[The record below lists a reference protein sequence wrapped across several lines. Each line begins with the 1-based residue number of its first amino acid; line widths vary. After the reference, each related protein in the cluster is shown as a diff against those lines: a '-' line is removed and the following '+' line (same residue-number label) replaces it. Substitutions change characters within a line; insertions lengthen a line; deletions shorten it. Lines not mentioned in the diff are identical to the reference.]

1 MHTSVRMVLV
11 ALAVAVALPCL
22 PGASPVV
29 SASDEVQLQLAD
41 LLFADGRYVEAL
53 EAYRL
58 VKSSPDTALRARGL
72 TGVVKSLLRLGDFQ
86 PALHE
91 ATELRT
97 LTPREPEAIALH
109 GDSLWAAGLFEE
121 SDDAYDDALT
131 ISPDL
136 PRARHGVGRSL
147 AAQSRLDAASGEVL
161 AALKSAPEEG
171 EYHYTLGSIY
181 ERQRR
186 FDDAAAEMLNYV
198 NLLPNKDFSDKA
210 AWAKAQVRF
219 LRSFAGRKPFEM
231 EHGDEVHVV
240 PFRLVRDKVMVEG
253 RINGGRPID
262 FVLDTGA
269 EQTVLSLPVAR
280 RAGVVPVTYVRSAGV
295 GELGIRGLQI
305 GRLDSLEV
313 GRLKVKNL
321 TVLIKNPP
329 LTGMPTNETEGFSP
343 LALGLSMIVDYA
355 RRQLIMAKRLPEG
368 EYDTRLP
375 LRMHRL
381 AMVRGTLNGEHP
393 ASFVVDTG
401 GEVISISQSA
411 AGLLDWDPVRRRI
424 PLKVYGSSGWDPD
437 AFLLPGVDL
446 QFASIRFS
454 NIPVVVLNLR
464 VPSVLLGFEVGG
476 IVGHRFL
483 KDYRVAIDLD
493 KSEVRLKALE

>member
-1 MHTSVRMVLV
+1 MTSGVRILTVT
-11 ALAVAVALPCL
+11 LAIAAAVALV
-22 PGASPVV
+22 PGLSRPATASN
-29 SASDEVQLQLAD
+29 EVQLQLAD
-41 LLFADGRYVEAL
+41 LLLADGRYAEAL

-58 VKSSPDTALRARGL
+58 AKGSPEAAVRVRALAGL
-72 TGVVKSLLRLGDFQ
+72 VRSMLRLGDFQ
-86 PALHE
+86 PAQHE
-91 ATELRT
+91 AAELRS
-97 LTPREPEAIALH
+97 LAPREPESLALY
-109 GDSLWAAGLFEE
+109 GDALWATGLFEE
-121 SDDAYDDALT
+121 SDAAYRDALAINPET
-131 ISPDL
+131 A
-136 PRARHGVGRSL
+136 RARHGLGRSL
-147 AAQSRLDAASGEVL
+147 AAQSHLE
-161 AALKSAPEEG
+161 AALDEVQAALRGAPG
-171 EYHYTLGSIY
+171 EPDFHYTLASLY
-181 ERQRR
+181 ERARR
-186 FDDAAAEMLNYV
+186 FDEAAASMMDYI
-198 NLLPNKDFSDKA
+198 NLIPNKDVSDKA

-219 LRSFAGRKPFEM
+219 LRSFEGKKPFEM
-231 EHGDEVHVV
+231 DRGGDQVHVI
-240 PFRLVRDKVMVEG
+240 PFRIVRDKVMVEG
-253 RINGGRPID
+253 RVNGGAPTE

-295 GELGIRGLQI
+295 GEIGIRGLQI
-305 GRLDSLEV
+305 GRLDSLEF

-329 LTGMPTNETEGFSP
+329 LTGLPTNETESFSP
-343 LALGLSMIVDYA
+343 LALGLSMMIDYRRHQLVIA
-355 RRQLIMAKRLPEG
+355 RKLPAAD
-368 EYDTRLP
+368 YDTSLP
-375 LRMHRL
+375 LRLYRL

-401 GEVISISQSA
+401 GEVISISQSS
-411 AGLLDWDPVRRRI
+411 AGLLEWDPVRRRI

-483 KDYRVAIDLD
+483 KDYRVGIDLEN
-493 KSEVRLKALE
+493 SLLRLKAD

>member
-1 MHTSVRMVLV
+1 MHTGVRMLFV
-11 ALAVAVALPCL
+11 ALVVAVAVPCL
-22 PGASPVV
+22 PGASPSV
-29 SASDEVQLQLAD
+29 SASNEVQVQLAD
-41 LLFADGRYVEAL
+41 LLFADGRYAEAL

-58 VKSSPDTALRARGL
+58 GQSSPDTGLRARGL

-97 LTPREPEAIALH
+97 LTPRTPEAIALH
-109 GDSLWAAGLFEE
+109 GDALWAAGLFEE
-121 SDDAYDDALT
+121 SDDAYRDALA
-131 ISPDL
+131 IDPDL
-136 PRARHGVGRSL
+136 ARARHGVGRSL
-147 AAQSRLDAASGEVL
+147 AAQSRLDAATDEVV
-161 AALKSAPEEG
+161 AALKTAPEEG

-181 ERQRR
+181 ERRRR

-219 LRSFAGRKPFEM
+219 LRSFEGRKPFEM
-231 EHGDEVHVV
+231 EHADDVHVV

-295 GELGIRGLQI
+295 GELGVRGLQI
-305 GRLDSLEV
+305 GRLDSFEI

-321 TVLIKNPP
+321 TALIKNPP
-329 LTGMPTNETEGFSP
+329 LSGLPTGEMDSFSP
-343 LALGLSMIVDYA
+343 LALGMSMVIDYA
-355 RRQLIMAKRLPEG
+355 RYQLIMAKRLPAG
-368 EYDTRLP
+368 DYDTRLP
-375 LRMHRL
+375 LRMYRL
-381 AMVRGTLNGEHP
+381 AMVRGMLNGEHP

-411 AGLLDWDPVRRRI
+411 AGLLDWDPARRRI
-424 PLKVYGSSGWDPD
+424 PLKVYGSSGWDRD

-464 VPSVLLGFEVGG
+464 VPSVLLGFDVGG

-483 KDYRVAIDLD
+483 RDYRVAIDLE